1 MNAGLMDELISVQNY
16 TETIDT
22 NTGEKIA
29 NWSEYASVWSRVQEQ
44 ETGSEQ
50 VNADRVENKQIV
62 SFTCRYNSS
71 FSVTDRIVWR
81 GNKYNIIA
89 VSQVERR
96 MYSKLHTQITF
107 YND

>member
-22 NTGEKIA
+22 NTGEKLPS
-29 NWSEYASVWSRVQEQ
+29 WSEYVTAWAQVEEQ
-44 ETGSEQ
+44 QTGSEQ

-62 SFTCRYNSS
+62 TFTCRYNAS
-71 FSVTDRIVWR
+71 FSVTDRLVWR

-96 MYSKLHTQITF
+96 MYSKLQTQITY

>member
-1 MNAGLMDELISVQNY
+1 MNAGLMDELVSVQNY

-22 NTGEKIA
+22 NTGEKIPS
-29 NWSEYASVWSRVQEQ
+29 WSEYATAWARVQEQ

-50 VNADRVENKQIV
+50 VNADRNENKQIV
-62 SFTCRYNSS
+62 TFTCRYNAS

-96 MYSKLHTQITF
+96 MYSKLHTQITY